1 MELEFVQTFI
11 PIVHTGIDKGIV
23 SKALNWLKEYWWIIA
38 LIIGALSI
46 WYFSRKKEQ
55 PITET
60 QPVAEKPKPVVEV
73 NLLQEPYKPT
83 S

>member
-1 MELEFVQTFI
+1 MEVELVQTFI

-38 LIIGALSI
+38 LIIGALAI
-46 WYFSRKKEQ
+46 WYFSSGKEQ
-55 PITET
+55 PKQEVKPIE
-60 QPVAEKPKPVVEV
+60 EKPKPMVEV